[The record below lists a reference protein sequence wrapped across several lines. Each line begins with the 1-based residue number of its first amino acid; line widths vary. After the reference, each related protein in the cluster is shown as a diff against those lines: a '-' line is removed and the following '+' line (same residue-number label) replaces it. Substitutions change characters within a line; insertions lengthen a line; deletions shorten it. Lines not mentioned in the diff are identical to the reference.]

1 MKKLLLATIAV
12 AGALT
17 ASAADNVADFDTF
30 NNGKAASGYGTYTT
44 TAGWSATNSCIV
56 KVGENLAPTLN
67 GKTSAVGTLTSPVL
81 ENGLGHLSFDY
92 TNTFSETKGVSV
104 EVSIL
109 VKEGEEF
116 TVAQTETL
124 TNTDVTQGTTYSFT
138 SKDFNVSGEFKIQ
151 IKNLS
156 PSAATKNKDRV
167 SIWNLQWTNY
177 GAAATV
183 AAPVI
188 EMVQGS
194 YGFQVTM
201 SCETE
206 GATIYYTSDG
216 TEPTTASTAYTNPID
231 VWFDTTFKALAVKGD
246 DQSRVVTFEANPPMV
261 LDDFS
266 PLVGADESFKGSK
279 ILVTN
284 PLTVVAQR
292 GNNLILKC
300 GYSNALVYGNLNRT
314 FNPGDRISSLGA
326 TLDFYNGMLELI
338 NPDFGEVT
346 AGTPV
351 EPTEGTLE
359 DITNMNLFGYYS
371 IADLTIEATGNN
383 NYTLTDA
390 EGNTAV
396 MHNNFYNTKYPES
409 YLEIPE
415 GAGYTVI
422 GYVGKNNTTIQLI
435 PMEAPTGGVV
445 EVKAETPVFTPDG
458 GFLEKGAFITIT
470 SATEGASIYYTLDS
484 TEPTTESTL
493 YTAPIEFTGEAMTIS
508 AIAVAEGFL
517 PSDVATKMFE
527 LKSENPSTQG
537 TATFNFNDP
546 TTLTPAY
553 EAVSDTEINGT
564 NFTAKEVITMT
575 FADGSQSARL
585 WSCGTHGMEVRA
597 YNGATIT
604 VAAAEGNVINSVQF
618 EGASL
623 TNITEGSTAL
633 NEGVW
638 EANGSEAVKNVVFSV
653 GPKRADITKVTV
665 NYTTISGV
673 ADIEFDENA
682 PVEFYNLQGVRM
694 NGELTP
700 GLYIRR
706 QGSKAAKILVK

>member
-17 ASAADNVADFDTF
+17 ASAADNAADFNTF
-30 NNGKAASGYGTYTT
+30 NNGKAATGYGTYTT

-67 GKTSAVGTLTSPVL
+67 GKTTAVGTLTSPVL

-266 PLVGADESFKGSK
+266 PLVGADESYKGAK

-359 DITNMNLFGYYS
+359 DISNMNLFGYFS

-537 TATFNFNDP
+537 TATFNFNEP
-546 TTLTPAY
+546 ATLTPAQ
-553 EAVSDTEINGT
+553 ETVSGT
-564 NFTAKEVITMT
+564 VIDGVNFTAKEVITMT
-575 FADGSQSARL
+575 FADGSTTARL
-585 WSCGTHGMEVRA
+585 WECNTHGFEARA

-653 GPKRADITKVTV
+653 GPKRVDITKVTV

>member
-17 ASAADNVADFDTF
+17 ASAADNAADFNTF

-67 GKTSAVGTLTSPVL
+67 GKTTAVGTLTSPVL

-92 TNTFSETKGVSV
+92 TNTFSESKGVSV

-266 PLVGADESFKGSK
+266 QLVGADESYKGAK

-359 DITNMNLFGYYS
+359 DISNMNLFGYFS

-537 TATFNFNDP
+537 TATFNFNEP
-546 TTLTPAY
+546 ATLTPAQ
-553 EAVSDTEINGT
+553 ETVSGT
-564 NFTAKEVITMT
+564 VIDGVNFTAKEVITMT
-575 FADGSQSARL
+575 FADGSTTARL
-585 WSCGTHGMEVRA
+585 WECNTHGFEARA

-653 GPKRADITKVTV
+653 GPKRVDITKVTV